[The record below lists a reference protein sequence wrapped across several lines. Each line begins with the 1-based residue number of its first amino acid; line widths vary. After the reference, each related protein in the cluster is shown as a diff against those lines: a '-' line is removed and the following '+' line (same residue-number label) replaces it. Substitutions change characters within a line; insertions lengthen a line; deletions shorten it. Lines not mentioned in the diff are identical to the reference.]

1 MPAAPLWDPALCQFV
16 GILTVTDF
24 INLLCHAYHDTQT
37 SITTIASRS
46 IAEVL
51 NDPKMPKPAPFLA
64 ADTTT
69 TLQQASRLLHQ
80 NGMDFLPI
88 VFPEDMRVL
97 ATITYTTLLEHL
109 VTHFREQRRLFDDN
123 LMDLHIGTYHDEV
136 ITVQP
141 QDTLAHALKLMD
153 EHNLS
158 ALPVVVTLDD
168 NNPDQEDEYNQTT
181 SSRLTSTSSL
191 SHVPPKDRYLVGVYS
206 RSDITFLATAQD
218 ASDAVDRLRWTVG
231 EILAQQANGAIP
243 TDVATSTSSSTS
255 TMTATTTTTPDALH
269 VCRTDSTLQSA
280 FEYFAHCKFHRLYLV
295 DPTKEGQPILRG
307 VVSARDLV
315 AYFLEDE

>member
-1 MPAAPLWDPALCQFV
+1 MQQRIQFFFLISLLSFSDMPASPLWDPALCQFV

-24 INLLCHAYHDTQT
+24 INLLCHAFHDTQT
-37 SITTIASRS
+37 SITSVASRS

-69 TLQQASRLLHQ
+69 TLQHASRLLHQ

-88 VFPEDMRVL
+88 VFQEDMRVL

-123 LMDLHIGTYHDEV
+123 LMDLHIGTYDDDV
-136 ITVQP
+136 ISIQP
-141 QDTLAHALKLMD
+141 QDTLAHALKLMN

-158 ALPVVVTLDD
+158 ALPVVVTSENTAQVYSD
-168 NNPDQEDEYNQTT
+168 NSNSQ
-181 SSRLTSTSSL
+181 S
-191 SHVPPKDRYLVGVYS
+191 KIRYLVGVYS

-231 EILAQQANGAIP
+231 ETLAQANAATP
-243 TDVATSTSSSTS
+243 ADV
-255 TMTATTTTTPDALH
+255 TTTTPDALH

-295 DPTKEGQPILRG
+295 DHVEDQPHPILRG

-315 AYFLEDE
+315 AYFLDEE